1 MLGMVVGWLAA
12 GSVSSGC
19 AVALTPTGLAGT
31 PLVSGRAVPVG
42 SIVAVAV
49 ALFANSRG
57 GALDEVCGT
66 LGSWLVPRPENS
78 HTSSTTHQMADAAET
93 AERAVIWKRFLR
105 QSTQMPSGGS
115 TISSSHISH
124 SFSYSAPE
132 GCSSSGS

>member
-1 MLGMVVGWLAA
+1 M
-12 GSVSSGC
+12 
-19 AVALTPTGLAGT
+19 
-31 PLVSGRAVPVG
+31 PVG

-57 GALDEVCGT
+57 GALGESCGA
-66 LGSWLVPRPENS
+66 LGSPFAPNPENS
-78 HTSSTTHQMADAAET
+78 HTSSTMHQMLDAAEM

-124 SFSYSAPE
+124 SFSYSAPR
-132 GCSSSGS
+132 GCSSSSSGS